1 MKVQHPI
8 VPLEQVV
15 SLVKRGETPKEG
27 VIYRQIGVRLWGKG
41 SYERK
46 SMDGGDTKYKT
57 LYKVKAADLI
67 VNKIWARNGS
77 VAVITAEVDGCF
89 VSAEFPT
96 FELNKKKILPRWLH
110 WITKTPIL
118 WDQFDAKSHGT
129 SGKNR
134 IQPNKILSAKIPLPD
149 IEKQKYLLDLIE
161 DIAVRHEKLTN
172 LHEISLGDVQ
182 RLRQAILQ
190 EAVQGKLVPQ
200 DHNDEPASELLKR
213 IKAEKEKLIAE
224 GKLKKQKPLPPITE
238 DEIPYELPQGWEWM
252 RLGEIGL
259 LQRGKSKH
267 RPRND
272 PKLFK
277 NGKYCFVQTGD
288 VSNAKNNRGI
298 ITTHTS
304 KYNEI
309 GLSQSR
315 MWPKGTLCITIAANI
330 AKTGFLN
337 FDACFP
343 DSVVGFTSLT
353 GETTSQYTYYFLNV
367 SKTKLEDYAPSTAQK
382 NINLGILNNLVFPLP
397 PLAEQKRI
405 VSKVDQLMHLCDELE
420 TRLNQS
426 KKDSEMLM
434 QAVLHKAFS

>member
-1 MKVQHPI
+1 MKAQHPI

-41 SYERK
+41 SYERE
-46 SMDGGDTKYKT
+46 SMDGGDTKYNT

-110 WITKTPIL
+110 WITKAPIL
-118 WDQFDAKSHGT
+118 WDQFDVKSHGT

-172 LHEISLGDVQ
+172 LHEISLEDMQ

-200 DHNDEPASELLKR
+200 DPNDELASELLKR

-224 GKLKKQKPLPPITE
+224 GKIKKQKPLPPITE
-238 DEIPYELPQGWEWM
+238 DEIPYELPQGWKWS
-252 RLGEIGL
+252 RLGEILTFEYGKGL
-259 LQRGKSKH
+259 TKQQRNEKGNIPVYGSNGIVGYHDQYLFNRPCIIIGRKGSSGALNICYTDSWTTDVAYYCSPPKALDLEYIYITLKSLELEKLGKGIK
-267 RPRND
+267 PGLNRNEAY
-272 PKLFK
+272 L
-277 NGKYCFVQTGD
+277 
-288 VSNAKNNRGI
+288 
-298 ITTHTS
+298 
-304 KYNEI
+304 EI
-309 GLSQSR
+309 LSIS
-315 MWPKGTLCITIAANI
+315 
-330 AKTGFLN
+330 
-337 FDACFP
+337 
-343 DSVVGFTSLT
+343 
-353 GETTSQYTYYFLNV
+353 
-367 SKTKLEDYAPSTAQK
+367 
-382 NINLGILNNLVFPLP
+382 PLS
-397 PLAEQKRI
+397 EQKRI
-405 VSKVDQLMHLCDELE
+405 VAKVDQLMNLCDELE
-420 TRLNQS
+420 TRLNRS

-434 QAVLHKAFS
+434 QAVLYEAFS

>member
-41 SYERK
+41 SYERE
-46 SMDGGDTKYKT
+46 SMDGGGTKYKT

-77 VAVITAEVDGCF
+77 VAVITAEVDGSF

-118 WDQFDAKSHGT
+118 WDQFDEKSHGT

-134 IQPNKILSAKIPLPD
+134 IQPNKILLAKIPLPD
-149 IEKQKYLLDLIE
+149 IEKQKYLLVLIE

-190 EAVQGKLVPQ
+190 EAVQGKLIPQ
-200 DHNDEPASELLKR
+200 DPNDEPASELLKR
-213 IKAEKEKLIAE
+213 IKTEKEKLIAE
-224 GKLKKQKPLPPITE
+224 GKIKKQKPLPPINK
-238 DEIPYELPQGWEWM
+238 DETPYELPDGWEWVK
-252 RLGEIGL
+252 LGNIVQVSSGDGL
-259 LQRGKSKH
+259 TL
-267 RPRND
+267 
-272 PKLFK
+272 K
-277 NGKYCFVQTGD
+277 NMDTDGTIPVYGGNGITGYH
-288 VSNAKNNRGI
+288 N
-298 ITTHTS
+298 
-304 KYNEI
+304 KYNVNKQTIVI
-309 GLSQSR
+309 GRVGYYCGSIHLTQER
-315 MWPKGTLCITIAANI
+315 AWVTDNAFITKFPETYIDQGFLIWLLKGTDLKKNENA
-330 AKTGFLN
+330 
-337 FDACFP
+337 
-343 DSVVGFTSLT
+343 
-353 GETTSQYTYYFLNV
+353 
-367 SKTKLEDYAPSTAQK
+367 TAQPVISGRK
-382 NINLGILNNLVFPLP
+382 IYPIIIGIP

-405 VSKVDQLMHLCDELE
+405 VSKVDQLMQLCDELE
-420 TRLNQS
+420 NRLNQS
-426 KKDSEMLM
+426 EKDSEMLM
-434 QAVLHKAFS
+434 HAVLQEAFAIKQA

>member
-27 VIYRQIGVRLWGKG
+27 VTYRQIGVRLWGKG
-41 SYERK
+41 SYERE

-77 VAVITAEVDGCF
+77 VAVITAEVNGCF

-118 WDQFDAKSHGT
+118 RDQFDVKSHGT

-161 DIAVRHEKLTN
+161 AIAVRYEKLTN

-200 DHNDEPASELLKR
+200 DPTDEPASELLKR

-224 GKLKKQKPLPPITE
+224 GKIKKTKPLPPIAE
-238 DEIPYELPQGWEWM
+238 DEIPYELPQGWEWV
-252 RLGEIGL
+252 RFGNIVQVSSGDGL
-259 LQRGKSKH
+259 
-267 RPRND
+267 
-272 PKLFK
+272 
-277 NGKYCFVQTGD
+277 
-288 VSNAKNNRGI
+288 
-298 ITTHTS
+298 TS
-304 KYNEI
+304 KNMDTDGTIPVYGGNGITGYHNKHNVNKQTIVI
-309 GLSQSR
+309 GRVGYYCGSIHLTQER
-315 MWPKGTLCITIAANI
+315 AWVTDNAFITKFPETYIDQGFLIWLLKGTDLKKNENA
-330 AKTGFLN
+330 
-337 FDACFP
+337 
-343 DSVVGFTSLT
+343 
-353 GETTSQYTYYFLNV
+353 
-367 SKTKLEDYAPSTAQK
+367 TAQPVISGRK
-382 NINLGILNNLVFPLP
+382 IYPIIIGIP

-405 VSKVDQLMHLCDELE
+405 IAKVDQLMHLCDELE
-420 TRLNQS
+420 NRLNQS

-434 QAVLHKAFS
+434 QSVLHEAFS

>member
-15 SLVKRGETPKEG
+15 SLIKRGETSKEG

-149 IEKQKYLLDLIE
+149 IKKQKYLLDLIE
-161 DIAVRHEKLTN
+161 NIAIKHEKLTN

-200 DHNDEPASELLKR
+200 DPNDKPASELLKR
-213 IKAEKEKLIAE
+213 IKDEKEKLIAE
-224 GKLKKQKPLPPITE
+224 GKIKKQKPLPPITE
-238 DEIPYELPQGWEWM
+238 DEIPYELPEGWEWV
-252 RLGEIGL
+252 RLGEIG
-259 LQRGKSKH
+259 KT
-267 RPRND
+267 
-272 PKLFK
+272 
-277 NGKYCFVQTGD
+277 QTG
-288 VSNAKNNRGI
+288 S
-298 ITTHTS
+298 TPPTS
-304 KYNEI
+304 KREYYGNDYSFIKPADISGQGIRYNNGE
-309 GLSQSR
+309 GLSK
-315 MWPKGTLCITIAANI
+315 KGIEKGRFIKAYSVLMVCIGGSIG
-330 AKTGFLN
+330 KVN
-337 FDACFP
+337 FVDRDCSCNQQINAVTPYNDVDFCLVNYNLASPYFQNQ
-343 DSVVGFTSLT
+343 VLT
-353 GETTSQYTYYFLNV
+353 N
-367 SKTKLEDYAPSTAQK
+367 APSTTLPILSK
-382 NINLGILNNLVFPLP
+382 GKWENIPFPLP

-405 VSKVDQLMHLCDELE
+405 VSKADQLMHLCDELE

-426 KKDSEMLM
+426 KKDSEMIM
-434 QAVLHKAFS
+434 QAVLHEAFS